1 MCVAGGVA
9 AATDQKAALLPAV
22 MVAFLFATIAG
33 CVSFWLLAA
42 FEAITWRG

>member
-1 MCVAGGVA
+1 VA

-33 CVSFWLLAA
+33 CVFVWLLTA
-42 FEAITWRG
+42 FEATAWRG

>member
-22 MVAFLFATIAG
+22 MVAFIFATIAG
-33 CVSFWLLAA
+33 CVLVL
-42 FEAITWRG
+42 ELTAIESTPWRG